1 MDDGARIDGTPIDGT
16 PIVVRADPDIADL
29 VPQYLERRR
38 AERGDLH
45 AALQAAD
52 TVTLQ
57 RLAHRIKGTASG
69 YGCVEL
75 GELAAALDAA
85 ARDGDLRAAE
95 RSVAA
100 MDDWLARAV
109 PAPL

>member
-1 MDDGARIDGTPIDGT
+1 MNDDAPIL
-16 PIVVRADPDIADL
+16 VRADPDIADL
-29 VPQYLERRR
+29 VPQYLNRRR
-38 AERGDLH
+38 AELGDLQ

-57 RLAHRIKGTASG
+57 RRAHRIKGTAAG

-75 GELAAALDAA
+75 GDLAAELDGA
-85 ARDGDLRAAE
+85 ARNGDLRGAE

-100 MDDWLARAV
+100 MEQWLARAV
-109 PAPL
+109 PCPSAA